1 METGKRSSTSDG
13 SAISRALHQIV
24 DDKPLVLV
32 DSIAPLIIDI
42 SSKRYANAFD
52 RRDHPFFKHA
62 RSSAVARSR
71 YAEDCLGEAVEN
83 GVRQYLLLGAGMDS
97 FAYRQPPWAQPLHIC
112 EVDHPAT
119 QEWKKKRLGLAGLS
133 SPANLMFVPV
143 NFESESL
150 DENLRRSGFDF
161 SAPTFVAWLGVTP
174 YLTEQAIDK
183 TLRIVQ
189 ALPRGTEIVFTFNA
203 PLESLSATDAELAAA
218 VEARVS
224 ELGEPQ
230 ISKFLPQEMRIKLF
244 ELGFSQAV
252 HFDPDQVDERYFK
265 GRRDGLKASRS
276 RHLMLARV

>member
-1 METGKRSSTSDG
+1 MEAGKRSNTSDG
-13 SAISRALHQIV
+13 SAISRALHQTV
-24 DDKPLVLV
+24 DDKPLVFV
-32 DSIAPLIIDI
+32 DPIAPLIIDI
-42 SSKRYANAFD
+42 NSKRYADALE
-52 RRDHPFFKHA
+52 RRDHPLSKHT

-71 YAEDCLGEAVEN
+71 YAEECLAEAVEN
-83 GVRQYLLLGAGMDS
+83 GVRQYLLLGAGLDS
-97 FAYRQPPWAQPLHIC
+97 FAFRQPPWAQPLRIC

-119 QEWKKKRLGLAGLS
+119 QEWKKKRVSLAGLS
-133 SPANLMFVPV
+133 SPANLMSVPV

-150 DENLRRSGFDF
+150 DESLRRSGFDF

-183 TLRIVQ
+183 TLGIVQ
-189 ALPRGTEIVFTFNA
+189 ALPRGTEIVLTFNA
-203 PLESLSATDAELAAA
+203 PLESLSAADAELAAA

-230 ISKFLPQEMRIKLF
+230 ISKFLPQAMRNKLF
-244 ELGFSQAV
+244 KLGFLQVV

-276 RHLMLARV
+276 RHLMRARV